1 MSTRY
6 DIGDLVY
13 LDNINITGIIIDKI
27 VFGSELIDGMVDVL
41 VQWTNG
47 TNCWCLA
54 EGLTIV
60 SKANIKKDIKK
71 FFDI

>member
-1 MSTRY
+1 MSIRY

-13 LDNINITGIIIDKI
+13 LDDVNITGVIIDKI
-27 VFGSELIDGMVDVL
+27 VFGNELVDGLVDVE

-47 TNCWCLA
+47 TNYWCLA

-60 SKANIKKDIKK
+60 SKANVKKNL
-71 FFDI
+71 